1 MTSVKI
7 SRALV
12 HELVEMVESEGADEA
27 IIDRFNAGDARSEP
41 TWAIKF
47 ARMSHVLEFFMA
59 LGLTVGED
67 EANAGLSDED
77 EDWFGADDAREIAQR
92 AKLWYQN
99 GRVVVYF
106 PGVELVTPEG

>member
-1 MTSVKI
+1 MTYVKI

-12 HELVEMVESEGADEA
+12 HQLVEMVETEGADEA
-27 IIDRFNAGDARSEP
+27 IIDRFNAGNARSEP

-47 ARMSHVLEFFMA
+47 ARMSHVLEFMVG
-59 LGLTVGED
+59 LGVSVAD
-67 EANAGLSDED
+67 EYDETGRR
-77 EDWFGADDAREIAQR
+77 EYLMADDAREIAQR